1 MSSRIGDQA
10 TADVESPGTEWGPSV
25 SLVLP
30 CLNEA
35 QSIALCI
42 KEAHAGL
49 ATSGL
54 FGEVIVVDNGSTDG
68 SAEIAA
74 KAGAHVVQERAHGY
88 GSALSAGIRAARG
101 EIVVIADADDTY
113 DFTKLSVLLAPLLA
127 GDADLV
133 LGSRFGG
140 RLGHTMPILHRRI
153 GTPVL
158 TFLIARASGGL
169 AIRDSQSGYRA
180 FWRDAVVD
188 LDLEATGMEFASE
201 MLIRAV
207 RAGLRVREVETGYRQ
222 RIGDSKLHTFRD
234 GIRHLQ
240 LISLL
245 APDLVLLGPGTALV
259 VVGTLLSLFGIA
271 FPAGFQLG
279 SLRWQPVFFSSI
291 ALVLGTQMVLAGTT
305 IANRSSVA
313 AGSLRVRFAFAS
325 KPKFLD
331 TCVIL
336 GVGCFMAGLSIDAGL
351 FVISL
356 THHASPAR
364 GLALAA
370 LAQSLLIIGGSLVMF
385 SIIGRWLAR
394 SDVNRPFRRRHAVNY
409 TTQLTPHRIRSS
421 ATAPVDESG
430 VAS

>member
-1 MSSRIGDQA
+1 MSLQVGDQTA
-10 TADVESPGTEWGPSV
+10 ADVGRPAPEQRPGVSV
-25 SLVLP
+25 VLP

-35 QSIALCI
+35 QSIALCVSS
-42 KEAHAGL
+42 ARAGL
-49 ATSGL
+49 AAAGL
-54 FGEVIVVDNGSTDG
+54 FGEVVVVDNGSTDG

-74 KAGAHVVQERAHGY
+74 TAGARVVHEPALGY
-88 GSALSAGIRAARG
+88 GSALSAGIRTARG

-113 DFTKLSVLLAPLLA
+113 DFTKLSVLLAPLLV
-127 GDADLV
+127 GEADLV
-133 LGSRFGG
+133 LGSRFHG
-140 RLGHTMPILHRRI
+140 RLGHTMPILHRRV

-158 TFLIARASGGL
+158 TFLIARATGGL
-169 AIRDSQSGYRA
+169 AIRDSQSGFRA
-180 FWRDAVVD
+180 FWRDAVVN
-188 LDLEATGMEFASE
+188 LGLEATGMEFASE
-201 MLIRAV
+201 MLICGA
-207 RAGLRVREVETGYRQ
+207 RAGLQIREVDTGYRQ

-245 APDLVLLGPGTALV
+245 APDLVLLGPGATLMAI
-259 VVGTLLSLFGIA
+259 GTLLSLCGIV

-313 AGSLRVRFAFAS
+313 AGSLRVRFGFAS
-325 KPKFLD
+325 KPSFLD

-336 GVGCFMAGLSIDAGL
+336 GVGCFMAGLAIDAAL
-351 FVISL
+351 FVISV

-364 GLALAA
+364 GLTLAA

-385 SIIGRWLAR
+385 GIIGRWLAR
-394 SDVNRPFRRRHAVNY
+394 SDVRRPSHEPQAV
-409 TTQLTPHRIRSS
+409 TEATPLTPHRLRSS
-421 ATAPVDESG
+421 TTAPYDKSG